1 MYMRWS
7 PGVAA
12 AFGEKVKPHPILVK
26 LIGGYFKTDDLS
38 SPAMKMAHVGFERF
52 QYYSKPEDILWI
64 SESRELQIMNIV
76 LKGVNI
82 Q

>member
-52 QYYSKPEDILWI
+52 QY
-64 SESRELQIMNIV
+64 
-76 LKGVNI
+76 
-82 Q
+82 